1 MQDFVREK
9 SGGRGGGSTPHMTYT
24 DGVCVMEMYIIFEF
38 SKTAGKQGGSFEFE
52 LTRKQGKFEIM
63 ARLPDKDLVLASI

>member
-1 MQDFVREK
+1 
-9 SGGRGGGSTPHMTYT
+9 MTYT